1 MATVKDIYE
10 ALDKFAPCV
19 IKMDFD
25 NVGLLVGSA
34 DTEVSR
40 VLLALDITDA
50 VIGEA
55 IEEGAQLIVSHHPM
69 FFSLKSVND
78 MDPAGRK
85 IVRLLSHGIS
95 AVCMHTN
102 LDAAAGG
109 VNDELAKAVGIAETK
124 LISTEGFTPNDEPY
138 CAGRWGELPTS
149 MPMSEFLPFL
159 KERLETNGLRYSDSG
174 KPVKKVAVIGG
185 SGGSE
190 LGKVLEL
197 GCDTFITADVK
208 YDVFLSA
215 AEAGINIIDGDHF
228 CTENVV
234 LQKLLELIA
243 NEFKGICVTISK
255 KHCQT
260 ARFF

>member
-1 MATVKDIYE
+1 MTTVKDIFE
-10 ALDKFAPCV
+10 TLDNFAPCG

-25 NVGLLVGSA
+25 NVGFLVGSA
-34 DTEVSR
+34 DTAVTR
-40 VLLALDITDA
+40 ILLALDITDA

-55 IEEGAQLIVSHHPM
+55 IEQGAQLIVSHHPL
-69 FFSLKSVND
+69 FFSLKCVND
-78 MDPAGRK
+78 LDPAGRK

-109 VNDELAKAVGIAETK
+109 VNDALAKAAGIVEAK
-124 LISTEGFTPNDEPY
+124 LISTEGFTLEGAPY
-138 CAGRWGELPTS
+138 CAGRWGELTDP
-149 MPMSEFLPFL
+149 MPMPEYLPFI
-159 KERLETNGLRYSDSG
+159 KERLKSYGLRYSDAG
-174 KPVKKVAVIGG
+174 RPVKKLAVIGG

-190 LGKVLEL
+190 LSKVLAL
-197 GCDTFITADVK
+197 GCDTFLTADVK
-208 YDVFLSA
+208 YDVFLAA

-234 LQKLLELIA
+234 MPKLLELISGVF
-243 NEFKGICVTISK
+243 ERIDVIISK
-255 KHCQT
+255 KHGQT